1 MARQVNYILLTLRSL
16 RATARFLGSV
26 LFLMIIM
33 FAFGEGIPNPFALS
47 FAEAITFFSFV
58 IMLGGLI
65 AAWRYEGI
73 GGLIV
78 LVGYLI
84 FAIAN
89 PGSVMIDM
97 VSIFPLTGLLFL
109 IYWWVLEKQFRSKR
123 NPRSDSK

>member
-1 MARQVNYILLTLRSL
+1 MNVSKNTVILTLRSL

-33 FAFGEGIPNPFALS
+33 FALGEGIPNPFALS

-58 IMLGGLI
+58 IMLGGMI
-65 AAWRYEGI
+65 VAWWYEGI

-84 FAIAN
+84 FVIAN
-89 PGSVMIDM
+89 PGSVMIDV

-109 IYWWVLEKQFRSKR
+109 IYWWVLEKQNRTKKNTQAKSK
-123 NPRSDSK
+123 